1 MSSASINNS
10 SILNTSHVRGK
21 KQTVLATGSMTVRKV
36 SLASPA
42 IMNRNSILKRSAS
55 KENGHGTVRSK
66 NQATHQ
72 RQIANPEANQLQA
85 AIASAQKQPAIP
97 QLQVGSNLNSSRCQT
112 PSQNNTL
119 HSKHHTAVPSKKGV
133 KYVMANLNSSQIEQP
148 RHHGS
153 SSLNTSLS
161 QLTSPMKRVSGL
173 KEPTNFGKSARKG
186 SVNLQSSA
194 LTSR

>member
-66 NQATHQ
+66 N
-72 RQIANPEANQLQA
+72 
-85 AIASAQKQPAIP
+85 
-97 QLQVGSNLNSSRCQT
+97 
-112 PSQNNTL
+112 
-119 HSKHHTAVPSKKGV
+119 
-133 KYVMANLNSSQIEQP
+133 
-148 RHHGS
+148 
-153 SSLNTSLS
+153 
-161 QLTSPMKRVSGL
+161 
-173 KEPTNFGKSARKG
+173 
-186 SVNLQSSA
+186 
-194 LTSR
+194 